1 MNTPPPNVLISRG
14 ASLPPLRESHAH
26 LHMLGRSL
34 GMLSLADCTSI
45 DACLDRVRSEAARL
59 NTSDPS
65 GTQWLMACAMRIE
78 GWTDPRWPTRA
89 ELDESC
95 GRRPAVLLSFD
106 HHSAAANTTAFTAAG
121 MHDASPNPEGG
132 VIARDAAGA
141 PTGVLLEAAAKKV
154 WNAAPEPGPAER
166 APMVKAALAHLHAL
180 GFREV
185 HDLLSPP
192 WLGPLLADLSD
203 RGELLMPVGLY
214 PLLPDLAAQVE
225 AARAYARRDVT
236 LMGGKVF
243 ADGTL
248 NARTAW
254 MLSPYADAPGDHPTG
269 MALMREESLRSAV
282 AQTRALGVGLAVHA
296 IGDAAVRATL
306 NAWEHSGASPSRGEV
321 QRTRNGAPCLRIE
334 HCEIID
340 ERDVPRFAS
349 LGVVCSVQPCHL
361 LADIDVLER
370 ALPHRLHRVLP
381 LRDLIRAGS
390 RPGDGLVFGSD
401 VPIVRADPADS
412 IQAATQRRRADMP
425 TSPAIAPEQ
434 SITLDDAVRA
444 FHT

>member
-1 MNTPPPNVLISRG
+1 
-14 ASLPPLRESHAH
+14 
-26 LHMLGRSL
+26 MLGRSL
-34 GMLSLADCTSI
+34 GMLSLAECTSI
-45 DACLDRVRSEAARL
+45 DACLDRVRAEAARL
-59 NTSDPS
+59 NISDPS
-65 GTQWLMACAMRIE
+65 GGQWLLACAMRVE
-78 GWTDPRWPTRA
+78 GWTEPRWPTRS
-89 ELDESC
+89 ELDKAC
-95 GRRPAVLLSFD
+95 GRRPAVLMSFD
-106 HHSAAANTTAFTAAG
+106 HHSVAANTTAFTATG
-121 MHDASPNPEGG
+121 LHDGSPNPDGG
-132 VIARDAAGA
+132 VIVRDASGT
-141 PTGVLLEAAAKKV
+141 PTGVLLESAAKKV

-166 APMVKAALAHLHAL
+166 ALMVKAAIAHLHAL

-214 PLLPDLAAQVE
+214 PLLPELAAQVD

-254 MLSPYADAPGDHPTG
+254 MLAPYADAPGDHPTG
-269 MALMREESLRSAV
+269 MALMREDALRSAI

-296 IGDAAVRATL
+296 IGDGAVRATL
-306 NAWEHSGASPSRGEV
+306 DAWEHSAATPVRDTIA
-321 QRTRNGAPCLRIE
+321 RTRAGAPCLRIE
-334 HCEIID
+334 HCEVID
-340 ERDVPRFAS
+340 ERDVPRFAR

-361 LADIDVLER
+361 LADIEVLER
-370 ALPHRLHRVLP
+370 ALRHRLHRVLP

-390 RPGDGLVFGSD
+390 RPGEGLVFGSD

-412 IQAATQRRRADMP
+412 IQAATQRRRAEMP
-425 TSPAIAPEQ
+425 APRAIAPDQ
-434 SITLDDAVRA
+434 SITLDDALRA
-444 FHT
+444 FHV

>member
-1 MNTPPPNVLISRG
+1 
-14 ASLPPLRESHAH
+14 
-26 LHMLGRSL
+26 MLGRSL
-34 GMLSLADCTSI
+34 TMLSLADCTSI
-45 DACLDRVRSEAARL
+45 DACLGRVRAEAARL
-59 NTSDPS
+59 NISDPS
-65 GTQWLMACAMRIE
+65 GTQWLMACAMRVE
-78 GWTDPRWPTRA
+78 GWTDPQWPTRR
-89 ELDESC
+89 ELDDAC

-106 HHSAAANTTAFTAAG
+106 HHSAAANAAAFTAAG
-121 MHDASPNPEGG
+121 MHDGSPDPEGG
-132 VIARDAAGA
+132 VIVRDARGA

-154 WNAAPEPGPAER
+154 WNAAPEPGPTER

-203 RGELLMPVGLY
+203 RRELLMPVGLY
-214 PLLPDLAAQVE
+214 PLLPDLAAQVD

-254 MLSPYADAPGDHPTG
+254 MLSPYADAPPAHRAG
-269 MALMREESLRSAV
+269 MALMREDALRNAV
-282 AQTRALGVGLAVHA
+282 EQTRALGAGLAVHA
-296 IGDAAVRATL
+296 IGDGAVRATL
-306 NAWEHSGASPSRGEV
+306 DAWEHSGASPGRRAIA
-321 QRTRNGAPCLRIE
+321 RTRTGAPCLRIE

-340 ERDVPRFAS
+340 DRDVPRFAG

-361 LADIDVLER
+361 LADIEVLER

-390 RPGDGLVFGSD
+390 RPGDGLIFGSD
-401 VPIVRADPADS
+401 VPIVRADPGDS
-412 IQAATQRRRADMP
+412 IQAATQRRRVEIPAP
-425 TSPAIAPEQ
+425 RAIAPEQ
-434 SITLDDAVRA
+434 SITLDDALRA
-444 FHT
+444 FQV

>member
-1 MNTPPPNVLISRG
+1 
-14 ASLPPLRESHAH
+14 
-26 LHMLGRSL
+26 
-34 GMLSLADCTSI
+34 MLSLADCTSA
-45 DACLDRVRSEAARL
+45 DECLDRVRAEAARL
-59 NTSDPS
+59 NASAAAS
-65 GTQWLMACAMRIE
+65 GQWLLARSMRVE
-78 GWTDPRWPTRA
+78 GWTDPRWPTRR
-89 ELDESC
+89 ELDDAC
-95 GRRPAVLLSFD
+95 GGRPAVLMSFD
-106 HHSAAANTTAFTAAG
+106 HHSVAANTAAFHAAG
-121 MHDASPNPEGG
+121 LHDASPNPEGG
-132 VIARDAAGA
+132 VIVRDARGI

-166 APMVKAALAHLHAL
+166 APMVKAALSHLHAL

-214 PLLPDLAAQVE
+214 PLLPDLAAQVD
-225 AARAYARRDVT
+225 AAHTYSRRDVT

-254 MLSPYADAPGDHPTG
+254 MLAPYADASADHPSG
-269 MALMREESLRSAV
+269 MALMREDALRSALSQ
-282 AQTRALGVGLAVHA
+282 ARALGVGLAVHA

-306 NAWEHSGASPSRGEV
+306 DAWEHAGKSGAHAGIA
-321 QRTRNGAPCLRIE
+321 RTRTGAPCLRIE
-334 HCEIID
+334 HCEVID
-340 ERDVPRFAS
+340 ERDVPRFAR

-361 LADIDVLER
+361 LADIEVLER

-390 RPGDGLVFGSD
+390 VPGEGLVFGSD
-401 VPIVRADPADS
+401 VPIVRADPGDS
-412 IQAATQRRRADMP
+412 MQAATQRRRAGMP
-425 TSPAIAPEQ
+425 STRGIAPEQ
-434 SITLDDAVRA
+434 SVTPEDALRA
-444 FHT
+444 FEI